1 MCAGQRVPF
10 HEQLHF
16 ISAARIVLWYTDPMD
31 KSYKKTVNYI
41 RDRILDGT
49 LRSGDRLPSERELAE
64 TLQSSRNSVREGLR
78 VMENIGVV
86 TSWHG
91 SGNFISQNFD
101 ETMSEL
107 LSVMY
112 FLKGIREDQV
122 TEFRRSMEWEAMCL
136 AVERIS
142 SSEKEEML
150 HHLKMLEAAQTED
163 ERVLHDKAIHW
174 ILITASRNDFL
185 ITNYKALNDLMDRYI
200 RFMRARI
207 ISGMNSHN
215 LLAKAHRDFVEGV
228 VEGDLDKGLHGLLE
242 HFDYI
247 KKYGG

>member
-1 MCAGQRVPF
+1 M
-10 HEQLHF
+10 EKT
-16 ISAARIVLWYTDPMD
+16 YE
-31 KSYKKTVNYI
+31 KTVNYI
-41 RDRILDGT
+41 KNRILDGT

-78 VMENIGVV
+78 VLENIGVV
-86 TSWHG
+86 TSCHG
-91 SGNFISQNFD
+91 SGNFVSLNFD

-136 AVERIS
+136 AVERITEP
-142 SSEKEEML
+142 EKQEML
-150 HHLKMLEAAQTED
+150 MHLKMLETVKTED
-163 ERVLHDKAIHW
+163 ERVLHDKAIHE
-174 ILITASRNDFL
+174 ILISASRNDFL
-185 ITNYKALNDLMDRYI
+185 ITNYKALNNLMDRYI

-215 LLAKAHRDFVEGV
+215 LLAKAHRDLVEGV
-228 VEGDLDKGLHGLLE
+228 VEGDLDKGLQGLLE
-242 HFDYI
+242 HFRYI
-247 KKYGG
+247 EIYGG